1 MRVFNTTASGLMDSS
16 PIDQAYF
23 VNATSAAVI
32 RTLPDAT
39 LCRGAIRTIS
49 KTDASANAVTV
60 NTTSAQTITGTG
72 GAVTS
77 LSLGSQGSTISVMSD
92 GAGWNVV
99 ARI

>member
-49 KTDASANAVTV
+49 KTDATANAVTV
-60 NTTSAQTITGTG
+60 NTTSAQPITGTG
-72 GAVTS
+72 GVVASVS
-77 LSLGSQGSTISVMSD
+77 LACRGWAISVMSD